1 MRNYLPEKFPKYHVL
16 STDNVGLVVS
26 WTRRHR
32 TLWGMA
38 PGVGQA
44 QIRAAEA
51 NDLGV
56 IAGIFAHYVTASVTT
71 FEETPPT
78 VREWENKLSGTSQ
91 LGLPFLVVEAGEGV
105 AGYAYAVPWRP
116 KPAYR
121 YTVEDSVYLAP
132 GWTGRGLG
140 RLLLTALLAH
150 CSRVGARQMIAV
162 IADSGAGASVA
173 LHRACGFT
181 DAGRLAAVGFKHGR
195 WIDTLLL
202 QRELAAGPG

>member
-16 STDNVGLVVS
+16 STDSVGLVGP

-38 PGVGQA
+38 AVGHA

-78 VREWENKLSGTSQ
+78 IREWENKLSGTSQ
-91 LGLPFLVVEAGEGV
+91 LGLPFLVVEAGERV

>member
-1 MRNYLPEKFPKYHVL
+1 MFYRYTAAGF
-16 STDNVGLVVS
+16 VVP
-26 WTRRHR
+26 WARRHR
-32 TLWGMA
+32 TLRGMA
-38 PGVGQA
+38 AAGQA

-78 VREWENKLSGTSQ
+78 VAEWEGKLSGISE
-91 LGLPFLVVEAGEGV
+91 LGLPFLVVEAGGGGGGGGRV

-150 CSRVGARQMIAV
+150 CSRAGARQMIAV

-181 DAGRLAAVGFKHGR
+181 DAGRLAEVGFKHGR

-202 QRELAAGPG
+202 QRGLAAGPG